1 MPAIPATH
9 YVKSD
14 DIHVA
19 YQVLGEGPLDLLLV
33 PGFVIANS
41 YRKLMALVVCIK
53 ELLSAPSIL

>member
-19 YQVLGEGPLDLLLV
+19 YQVLGAKGLFDH
-33 PGFVIANS
+33 FVGG
-41 YRKLMALVVCIK
+41 R
-53 ELLSAPSIL
+53 EP